1 MAILK
6 GKNDTVSP
14 ERAAL
19 ARAVMDADT
28 AQVVRNSAIAAEAP
42 ARDAVWAAE
51 QALRDAQEALATAKA
66 DAAGQVA
73 DALVGNVV
81 TLPVSLKQAR
91 AAVMEAEDHLE
102 FAIAAR
108 DALNA
113 RRYDRDGAVQKAG
126 WRLDEAVDAV
136 IRAEA
141 RDRAKSLAADLV
153 RLHRETAAKA
163 DELMYLIKFG
173 AIPLVEN
180 GPLKGQAAD
189 DAVREALNRMDPNI
203 RDDGWGVLLSRPS
216 PSDAWIDARAA
227 LKTNASAELPI
238 G

>member
-1 MAILK
+1 MAILRRK
-6 GKNDTVSP
+6 HDTVSP

-28 AQVVRNSAIAAEAP
+28 AAVVRNSAIAAEEP
-42 ARDAVWAAE
+42 AKEAVWAAE
-51 QALRDAQEALATAKA
+51 RALKAAQEALVAAKA
-66 DAAGQVA
+66 DAAGQAA

-102 FAIAAR
+102 FVITAR
-108 DALNA
+108 DALNE
-113 RRYDRDGAVQKAG
+113 RRYDKDGTVQKTN
-126 WRLDEAVDAV
+126 WKLDEAVDAV

-153 RLHRETAAKA
+153 RLHKETAAKA
-163 DELMYLIKFG
+163 DELMWLIKFG
-173 AIPLVEN
+173 ALPVVES
-180 GPLKGQAAD
+180 GALSGQAAD
-189 DAVREALNRMDPNI
+189 DAVREALNRMDPHYRHN
-203 RDDGWGVLLSRPS
+203 GWGVLLSRPS

-227 LKTNASAELPI
+227 LKTNASAELPL